1 MRQFLLGILAALLTA
16 GLLVQI
22 IKPADTR
29 DIFWCASVAFNTLML
44 LYVITEVWF
53 STRN

>member
-16 GLLVQI
+16 GLL
-22 IKPADTR
+22 
-29 DIFWCASVAFNTLML
+29 
-44 LYVITEVWF
+44 YVITEVWF